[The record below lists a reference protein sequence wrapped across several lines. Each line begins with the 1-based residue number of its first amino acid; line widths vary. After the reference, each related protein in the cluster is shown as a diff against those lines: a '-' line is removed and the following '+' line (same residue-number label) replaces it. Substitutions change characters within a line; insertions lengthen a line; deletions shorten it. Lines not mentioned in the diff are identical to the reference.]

1 MAIDFT
7 QWWVPAIIML
17 VLGTGIFI
25 AGLREYRM
33 PAPVAPTPEE
43 TEEVSA
49 EAASTAAPKQKSG
62 FLVRTSWIWGS
73 VLVGAAAQAY
83 LSYVAV

>member
-7 QWWVPAIIML
+7 QWWVPATIML

-33 PAPVAPTPEE
+33 PMP
-43 TEEVSA
+43 
-49 EAASTAAPKQKSG
+49 AAPAPAEVEEASAAPAAKQKSG
-62 FLVRTSWIWGS
+62 FLFRTSWIWGS
-73 VLVGAAAQAY
+73 ILVGAAAQAY

>member
-17 VLGTGIFI
+17 ILGTGIFI

-33 PAPVAPTPEE
+33 PAPVAPAPAEMEE
-43 TEEVSA
+43 
-49 EAASTAAPKQKSG
+49 ASTDAAAVPAGKQKSG

-83 LSYVAV
+83 LSYIAV

>member
-33 PAPVAPTPEE
+33 PAPVAPAPAE
-43 TEEVSA
+43 TEDAGSEPSA
-49 EAASTAAPKQKSG
+49 SAAAKQKSG

>member
-17 VLGTGIFI
+17 ILGTGIFI

-33 PAPVAPTPEE
+33 PAPVAPAPAEVEE
-43 TEEVSA
+43 ASA
-49 EAASTAAPKQKSG
+49 DAASAPARKQKSG

-83 LSYVAV
+83 LSYIAV

>member
-33 PAPVAPTPEE
+33 PAPVAPAPAEAEE
-43 TEEVSA
+43 ASA
-49 EAASTAAPKQKSG
+49 ETAASPAPKQKSG
-62 FLVRTSWIWGS
+62 FLFRTSWIWGS

>member
-1 MAIDFT
+1 MAIDIT

-33 PAPVAPTPEE
+33 PMPAAQAPEE
-43 TEEVSA
+43 VEEVSA
-49 EAASTAAPKQKSG
+49 EAPVEKQRRG

-73 VLVGAAAQAY
+73 VLIGAAAQFY
-83 LSYVAV
+83 LSFVAA

>member
-33 PAPVAPTPEE
+33 PAPVTPAPAE
-43 TEEVSA
+43 TEEA
-49 EAASTAAPKQKSG
+49 NAAAASAPAAKQKSG

>member
-17 VLGTGIFI
+17 FLGTGIFI

-33 PAPVAPTPEE
+33 PAPVAPAPVE
-43 TEEVSA
+43 TEEASA
-49 EAASTAAPKQKSG
+49 ETPPAPEAKQKSG
-62 FLVRTSWIWGS
+62 FLFRTSWIWGS

>member
-7 QWWVPAIIML
+7 QWWVPAVIML

-33 PAPVAPTPEE
+33 PMPAAPAP
-43 TEEVSA
+43 A
-49 EAASTAAPKQKSG
+49 EADADTVEASAAPAKQKSG
-62 FLVRTSWIWGS
+62 FLMRTSWLWGS
-73 VLVGAAAQAY
+73 VLVGAGAQAY
-83 LSYVAV
+83 LSFIAA

>member
-33 PAPVAPTPEE
+33 PMPAAPAPEE
-43 TEEVSA
+43 VQEASA
-49 EAASTAAPKQKSG
+49 EAAAAPAEKERRS

-73 VLVGAAAQAY
+73 VLIGAAAQSY
-83 LSYVAV
+83 LSFVAA

>member
-7 QWWVPAIIML
+7 QWWVPAVIML

-33 PAPVAPTPEE
+33 PMPAAPVP
-43 TEEVSA
+43 A
-49 EAASTAAPKQKSG
+49 EADAETVEASAAPAKQKSG
-62 FLVRTSWIWGS
+62 FLVRTSWLWGS
-73 VLVGAAAQAY
+73 VLVGAGAQAY
-83 LSYVAV
+83 LSFIAA

>member
-33 PAPVAPTPEE
+33 PAPVAPAPADVEE
-43 TEEVSA
+43 ASA
-49 EAASTAAPKQKSG
+49 ETAAASPPKQKSG

>member
-1 MAIDFT
+1 MVIDFT

-33 PAPVAPTPEE
+33 PAPVAPAPEE
-43 TEEVSA
+43 FEETTA
-49 EAASTAAPKQKSG
+49 EGAATPPAKEKSG
-62 FLVRTSWIWGS
+62 ILFRTSWIWGS
-73 VLVGAAAQAY
+73 VLLGAAAQVY
-83 LSYVAV
+83 LSFIAV

>member
-1 MAIDFT
+1 MGIDFT

-33 PAPVAPTPEE
+33 PMPVAPTPAE
-43 TEEVSA
+43 TEEA
-49 EAASTAAPKQKSG
+49 NADASAAPSAKQKNG
-62 FLVRTSWIWGS
+62 FLFRTSWIWGS
-73 VLVGAAAQAY
+73 VLIGAAAQGY